1 MKIPVVLFVVLFAVV
16 GCAGSKK
23 HYLPASGV
31 SRVPAA
37 AAAPRY
43 EDPSVTIARA
53 LARQTAIDRARWQ
66 RACLE
71 LRSSDPYATYAD
83 CRRVFGDD
91 RNIGYDDGYGR
102 YGDIFRIPR

>member
-1 MKIPVVLFVVLFAVV
+1 MKILIVVFAVALLA
-16 GCAGSKK
+16 GCATSKR

-31 SRVPAA
+31 SRAPATA
-37 AAAPRY
+37 VTTTPRY

-71 LRSSDPYATYAD
+71 LRSSDPYAD

-91 RNIGYDDGYGR
+91 RNIGYDNGYGR